1 MIRSI
6 LLGLAIALV
15 ASVLAWF
22 IIPASTYVEDA
33 LGIIMLVFAVSAV
46 IAVIMHRVAVS
57 RAKNLTN
64 HSTGPRA

>member
-6 LLGLAIALV
+6 VLALAIALA

-33 LGIIMLVFAVSAV
+33 LGILMLVFAVTAV
-46 IAVIMHRVAVS
+46 IVVITHRVFVF
-57 RAKNLTN
+57 RTKNLT
-64 HSTGPRA
+64 SRSSRRAE